1 MNTVVMKLSSVEMET
16 EEEEE
21 DKLGHRVGFHQLNI
35 GGDHLLA
42 QFFNVDFSL
51 PSEFGLGLRRVAEQG
66 FDFRRTVIFLV
77 DFDTDDSCL
86 LVLADFSD
94 SFSFPAEK
102 RSGLFHRIHYMIEY
116 ERPLATLRTRIL
128 ALFREKSENS
138 HNFVW
143 MSLTGNRAEFELEFS
158 GCKRLKL
165 TQ

>member
-86 LVLADFSD
+86 LVLADFID

-102 RSGLFHRIHYMIEY
+102 RSGLFHRTVYMIEY
-116 ERPLATLRTRIL
+116 ERPL
-128 ALFREKSENS
+128 
-138 HNFVW
+138 
-143 MSLTGNRAEFELEFS
+143 GLEFWHSSERSPKIATISS
-158 GCKRLKL
+158 GCLSRETGQNSIPATAEWFL
-165 TQ
+165 